1 MFKKLLKSS
10 LMILF
15 LMIGLS
21 GKSFAQELKF
31 FTIGTGGTA
40 YTYYPV
46 GGMIAN
52 AISKPPDLESVGKV
66 EAAEYQI

>member
-1 MFKKLLKSS
+1 MFKKLFKGS

-52 AISKPPDLESVGKV
+52 AI
-66 EAAEYQI
+66 